1 MSGRD
6 GQKGAP
12 KVGGSFMGGV
22 DPALVTI
29 AFIVAIGFSI
39 VQWIMKQ
46 RGESKSK
53 KSAKKVKKKFA
64 VGEANQKL
72 AGHTFEFNK
81 KEILTVKDR
90 IHVAIGFGL
99 ANCILIEGNLEF
111 CAVLN
116 LVKILFVTF
125 DCLKLS
131 LSAFFI

>member
-1 MSGRD
+1 
-6 GQKGAP
+6 
-12 KVGGSFMGGV
+12 MGGV

-64 VGEANQKL
+64 VGEANL
-72 AGHTFEFNK
+72 
-81 KEILTVKDR
+81 KDR